1 MKSSDFYLGE
11 FLDNKI
17 DKYEAKFQNGKPY
30 IDSRIEDFLFEKL
43 FLDKDLQSNTK
54 LLEIGFFSGRI
65 TRKLKK
71 YFSNIYMTE
80 HSIEMIKGI
89 KNAFLFDWVNNK
101 IDKKLLISKP
111 FDLIISIGHPL
122 SFSCNINKG
131 IASCSKL
138 IRKNGLFIFDIWNAN
153 SSEEILPNYLIERM
167 DKKKIEVILN
177 KNGFEMI
184 DMYYGQSFFSLF
196 PRLLIKLYSKK
207 IFSYIFFPIILKLEK
222 ILLLKKIVIGNPQT
236 IFFIAKKN

>member
-1 MKSSDFYLGE
+1 LKSSDFYLGQ

-17 DKYEAKFQNGKPY
+17 DQYEAKFQNGKAY
-30 IDSRIEDFLFEKL
+30 IDSRIEDILFDKL
-43 FLDKDLQSNTK
+43 FLDKNLQSNTK

-80 HSIEMIKGI
+80 HSVDMIKGI
-89 KNAFLFDWVNNK
+89 NNAFLFDWVNNK

-122 SFSCNINKG
+122 SFSCKINKG
-131 IASCSKL
+131 IASCSNL
-138 IRKNGLFIFDIWNAN
+138 IRKDGLFIFDIWNSN
-153 SSEEILPNYLIERM
+153 SSEKILPNYLIERM
-167 DKKKIEVILN
+167 DRKKIEVILN
-177 KNGFEMI
+177 KNGFELI
-184 DMYYGQSFFSLF
+184 DVYYGQSIISLF
-196 PRLLIKLYSKK
+196 PRLFLKLYSKK

-222 ILLLKKIVIGNPQT
+222 ILLFRKIVIGNAQT
-236 IFFIAKKN
+236 IFFIARKI